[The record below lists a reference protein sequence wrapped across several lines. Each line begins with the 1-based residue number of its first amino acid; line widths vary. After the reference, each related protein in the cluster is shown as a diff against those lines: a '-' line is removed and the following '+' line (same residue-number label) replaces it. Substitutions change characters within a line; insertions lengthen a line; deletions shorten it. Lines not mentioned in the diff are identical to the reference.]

1 MKSSAT
7 SSWTVGAVAERFAL
21 PTNVLRHWEAVG
33 LLAPQRDAAGR
44 RRYGRDDV
52 VRVAVILRSKA
63 AGMSLDQI
71 AHLLERDM
79 AGRHRV
85 LQEHID
91 DLDRRMAEMRRSKAM
106 TEHALNCSAHDIST
120 CPRFRA
126 ELADV
131 LEGEGDL
138 AGVHWP
144 GDAWSR
150 PQDRRAVPSRLERAG
165 VRADRRSAP
174 SAARVEEARVSDLP

>member
-1 MKSSAT
+1 MKSSAERPW
-7 SSWTVGAVAERFAL
+7 SVGEVAERFSL
-21 PTNVLRHWEAVG
+21 PTNVLRHWESVG
-33 LLAPQRDAAGR
+33 LLTPERDAAGR

-52 VRVAVILRSKA
+52 VRVAVIVRSKD

-79 AGRHRV
+79 SGRHRV
-85 LQEHID
+85 LQAHID

-126 ELADV
+126 ALSDV
-131 LEGEGDL
+131 LGEFPDL
-138 AGVHWP
+138 QIAH
-144 GDAWSR
+144 
-150 PQDRRAVPSRLERAG
+150 
-165 VRADRRSAP
+165 
-174 SAARVEEARVSDLP
+174 